1 MLSVAILEIVNK
13 KTLNVF
19 THFVSLK
26 SRSELEL
33 NNDKF
38 YLEHRI
44 LTEHTIPRVTG
55 ATSFKEG
62 YFFGAFSILPDTSFL
77 LWTKIYFF
85 GNKTMKFDLFPLF
98 WDQNTVFYKEIYQ
111 KVKYFLLKFCSE

>member
-33 NNDKF
+33 KNNKK

-44 LTEHTIPRVTG
+44 QTEQTIP
-55 ATSFKEG
+55 SFETLCKL
-62 YFFGAFSILPDTSFL
+62 I
-77 LWTKIYFF
+77 I
-85 GNKTMKFDLFPLF
+85 DLYPNG
-98 WDQNTVFYKEIYQ
+98 D
-111 KVKYFLLKFCSE
+111 C

>member
-1 MLSVAILEIVNK
+1 MLSVAILEIVNE

-44 LTEHTIPRVTG
+44 LTEHTIP
-55 ATSFKEG
+55 SFKTLCKL
-62 YFFGAFSILPDTSFL
+62 I
-77 LWTKIYFF
+77 I
-85 GNKTMKFDLFPLF
+85 DLYPNG
-98 WDQNTVFYKEIYQ
+98 D
-111 KVKYFLLKFCSE
+111 C